1 VRVSNTS
8 ATEEMGATAPI
19 TEIRAKNVVCAT
31 SAYNLYTKLLPKDL
45 PVVQRF
51 LDPSK
56 RTIRQSNGHLFL
68 FCKLTGDP
76 EELKL
81 PDHNIWCFAD
91 DLDSTFD
98 KYYQNPSA
106 VRPPVTYIGF
116 PCTKDPTW
124 KERYPGVS
132 NAIVISDGL
141 YEWFQDWADEKVH
154 HRGTEYEA
162 LKEKLTHHL
171 LEIFYENFPQVKGK
185 IEFSFT
191 ATPLTEE
198 TFLQCF
204 RGGGYDTLC
213 TPDMFAP
220 VNQKWVTTPRT
231 SIPGLYVAGS
241 SAFFPGLTGAMYG
254 GCLCACNVL
263 GLLGTVRLGHSVI
276 HNLATRLQ
284 EEDPKLGRFQAYF
297 KAIDKFV
304 NK

>member
-1 VRVSNTS
+1 MNKTNTIFSLTQWLPLYKRPNLERAIPRSQQRHCYFRWVSLRWLYYNTGS
-8 ATEEMGATAPI
+8 
-19 TEIRAKNVVCAT
+19 
-31 SAYNLYTKLLPKDL
+31 
-45 PVVQRF
+45 
-51 LDPSK
+51 DPSSH
-56 RTIRQSNGHLFL
+56 QFL
-68 FCKLTGDP
+68 P
-76 EELKL
+76 
-81 PDHNIWCFAD
+81 I
-91 DLDSTFD
+91 
-98 KYYQNPSA
+98 Y
-106 VRPPVTYIGF
+106 R
-116 PCTKDPTW
+116 
-124 KERYPGVS
+124 
-132 NAIVISDGL
+132 L

-171 LEIFYENFPQVKGK
+171 LEIFYENFPHVKGK

-284 EEDPKLGRFQAYF
+284 EEDPKLGWFQAYF